1 MTETNF
7 KEVKYWLIH
16 VALKIVAWV
25 ARLPAGSRIKVGNG
39 IGWLLVNISKRRK
52 RIASINIDK
61 CFPELDQNQK
71 KNLLKEN
78 MRATGRGIV
87 EIASCWFSSLEM
99 QKEQSTL
106 IGKENLEA
114 ALAKGK
120 GVILLSFHLTTLEV
134 GGCLLGKHFD
144 FLAMYKPDRNLLVN
158 KVMRDGRLNHL
169 HGLIDRNDLRGT
181 IRALK
186 NNQIIWYA
194 TDQNYG
200 GKSCVFVPFFGI
212 DTATIT
218 STTKLCK
225 LTGASVVP
233 FTQKRNDQAD
243 SYELEIYP
251 AFENFPGES
260 ESSDAARINRF
271 LESYLRQNPADYMWL
286 HQRFRNR
293 PPGEQPF
300 Y

>member
-1 MTETNF
+1 MTETNYRAA
-7 KEVKYWLIH
+7 KYWLIH
-16 VALKIVAWV
+16 VALKIIAWI
-25 ARLPAGSRIKVGNG
+25 ARLPVGFRIKIGNS
-39 IGWLLVNISKRRK
+39 IGWLFVNIAKRRK
-52 RIASINIDK
+52 RIANINIDK
-61 CFPELDQNQK
+61 CFPELDQQQK
-71 KNLLKEN
+71 KVLLREN
-78 MRATGRGIV
+78 MQATGRGIV
-87 EIASCWFSSLEM
+87 EIASCWFTSLKT
-99 QKEQSTL
+99 QKAQSTL
-106 IGKENLEA
+106 VGREHLEV

-120 GVILLSFHLTTLEV
+120 GVILLSFHLTTLEI
-134 GGCLLGKHFD
+134 GGCILGKYFD
-144 FLAMYKPDRNLLVN
+144 FLAMYKPDKNLLVD
-158 KVMRDGRLNHL
+158 KAMRDGRLNHL

-181 IRALK
+181 VRALK
-186 NNQIIWYA
+186 SNQIIWYA

-225 LTGASVVP
+225 LTGAAVVP
-233 FTQKRNDQAD
+233 FTQKRNEQAD
-243 SYELEIYP
+243 SYELELYP

-260 ESSDAARINRF
+260 ETSDAERINRF

-293 PPGEQPF
+293 PQGEQPF

>member
-7 KEVKYWLIH
+7 KEAKYWLIH
-16 VALKIVAWV
+16 LALKIVAWI
-25 ARLPAGSRIKVGNG
+25 ARLSAGSRIKIGNG
-39 IGWLLVNISKRRK
+39 IGWLFVNIGKRRK

-61 CFPELDQNQK
+61 CFPELDQKQK
-71 KNLLKEN
+71 KNLLREN

-87 EIASCWFSSLEM
+87 EIASCWFTSLET
-99 QKEQSTL
+99 QKKQSKL
-106 IGKENLEA
+106 IGKEHLEA
-114 ALAKGK
+114 ALSKGK

-134 GGCLLGKHFD
+134 GGCILGKYFD

-158 KVMRDGRLNHL
+158 KAMKDGRLNHL
-169 HGLIDRNDLRGT
+169 HGLIDRNDLRGA
-181 IRALK
+181 IRALR

-200 GKSCVFVPFFGI
+200 GKNCVFVPFFGI

-233 FTQKRNDQAD
+233 FTQKRTDQAD
-243 SYELEIYP
+243 SYELELYP
-251 AFENFPGES
+251 AFEDFPGES
-260 ESSDAARINRF
+260 ESSDAARINSF

-293 PPGEQPF
+293 PEGEQPF